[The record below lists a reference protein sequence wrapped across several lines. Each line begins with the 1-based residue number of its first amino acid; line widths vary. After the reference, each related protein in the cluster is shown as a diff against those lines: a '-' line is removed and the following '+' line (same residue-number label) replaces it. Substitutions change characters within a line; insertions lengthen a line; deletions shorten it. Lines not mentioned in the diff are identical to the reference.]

1 MKNKL
6 VSLTVAA
13 AALAFTGVSAY
24 AAPAAKTAAKP
35 ATPLKIARTES
46 DGSVVY
52 KGKTVVSGVL
62 EINRVN
68 EAGFPLEFT
77 VDKKSKSMIPKVPV
91 QKYDTQFALDT
102 DTPQVMKLK
111 LNKNKCYRIPMTIEI
126 DGYYSDSSDFG
137 TDTANLIKIIKKG
150 TPVLTSCNVG

>member
-13 AALAFTGVSAY
+13 TLALTGLSAY
-24 AAPAAKTAAKP
+24 AAPAAKPAAKP
-35 ATPLKIARTES
+35 AVPLKIASTG
-46 DGSVVY
+46 DGVILY

-77 VDKKSKSMIPKVPV
+77 VDKKSKSMIPKVPA
-91 QKYDTQFALDT
+91 QSYDTQFALDT
-102 DTPQVMKLK
+102 DTPQIMKLN

-126 DGYYSDSSDFG
+126 DGYYSDTSEFG